1 MSYVIVTDSCANL
14 PETIVDQYD
23 IAVIPLTFRV
33 GDRELKSYEKGKV
46 TNFKEFY
53 DMMRNKEVI
62 ATSLVSPERFSD
74 FFKTI
79 LESGQDILYIGFTSA
94 LSGTY
99 QSATIAADELRELYP
114 QRQIVTV
121 DTLCACGGEGL
132 MVLYAAQMRE
142 EGKDI
147 NEVATWLNENILRM
161 AHWFTCDDL
170 FYLKHGGRIS
180 AATAVVG
187 SLLQVKPVLHVDDEG
202 RLVSVS
208 KARGRKQ
215 ALAALVAQM
224 EKTVEEPQK
233 QTIFIAHADCEEDAL
248 YVKNLVQNKFS
259 VKDTIIHYI
268 DPVIGAHAGPGTVAL
283 FFLGANRY

>member
-62 ATSLVSPERFSD
+62 TTSLVSPERFSD

-170 FYLKHGGRIS
+170 FYLKRGGRIS

-283 FFLGANRY
+283 FFLGVNRY